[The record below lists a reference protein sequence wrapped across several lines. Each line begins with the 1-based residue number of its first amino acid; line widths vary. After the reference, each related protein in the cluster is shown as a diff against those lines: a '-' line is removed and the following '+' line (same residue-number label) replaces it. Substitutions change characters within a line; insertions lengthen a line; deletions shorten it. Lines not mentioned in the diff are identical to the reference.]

1 MTEPEIQR
9 AATGPVD
16 DEGEHDDGQDD
27 QHNPN
32 EKPYDAGNFPPG
44 YGSGS
49 CHGSRLPAFTRF
61 IQSGPLFNICVI
73 TSLRS
78 VGGAAANVIRV
89 PDLVTV
95 EQTARS
101 LGEPPDAHETPAA
114 GRRSR
119 TKMR

>member
-1 MTEPEIQR
+1 MTKPEIQR

-49 CHGSRLPAFTRF
+49 SHGSQLPAFAWSIRSESLSSTY
-61 IQSGPLFNICVI
+61 VI
-73 TSLRS
+73 APSRS
-78 VGGAAANVIRV
+78 VERGGQVLSEYRMTVHANVH
-89 PDLVTV
+89 
-95 EQTARS
+95 S
-101 LGEPPDAHETPAA
+101 
-114 GRRSR
+114 
-119 TKMR
+119 